1 MLRHIRETIKKFED
15 LNKDSLEKA
24 KEKFKNIGDTIAKGL
39 NEGIKKTS
47 DALARSVI
55 LGENLADSF
64 RKMAQELA
72 VRVLSAIIEIVA
84 RKGVELAIEKLIT
97 KEKVKQANLTRKASF
112 SSFLP
117 PPFNIIGSFL
127 GFQHGGA
134 VSKGK
139 PIMVGERGPEMFVPN
154 SMVK

>member
-1 MLRHIRETIKKFED
+1 MI
-15 LNKDSLEKA
+15 
-24 KEKFKNIGDTIAKGL
+24 
-39 NEGIKKTS
+39 
-47 DALARSVI
+47 
-55 LGENLADSF
+55 
-64 RKMAQELA
+64 
-72 VRVLSAIIEIVA
+72 LSAIIEIVA

-139 PIMVGERGPEMFVPN
+139 PIMVGDEDQKCLFQIAQ
-154 SMVK
+154 VK